1 MGGGQCCILLCAC
14 AAGGSVFLCVDYVCQ
29 WLCVCV
35 CLFMCVM
42 CEIKHMFVLASVC
55 TELGCS
61 FKCIKLN
68 EWHSSHQVHVSFPL
82 CVHTTVL
89 VTFLHCVPCL
99 CSNIFLAMPSVCAC
113 ALYRD
118 DLWKRVYPSGAQR

>member
-1 MGGGQCCILLCAC
+1 
-14 AAGGSVFLCVDYVCQ
+14 
-29 WLCVCV
+29 
-35 CLFMCVM
+35 MCVHT
-42 CEIKHMFVLASVC
+42 CVIKLMFVLASVC
-55 TELGCS
+55 TARIRS

-68 EWHSSHQVHVSFPL
+68 EWHSSHQVHVSFTL

-89 VTFLHCVPCL
+89 VTFPYCVYCL
-99 CSNIFLAMPSVCAC
+99 RRNIFLAMPSVCAC